1 MTLPDRPA
9 GTTYKTLS
17 IMISSTDKLAQVRFG
32 ENLKKL
38 RLERGLSYRK
48 MAYICSVDNS
58 KISKIEKGRVN
69 ITLNTILQL
78 AEALTVHPSELLNF

>member
-1 MTLPDRPA
+1 
-9 GTTYKTLS
+9 
-17 IMISSTDKLAQVRFG
+17 MISNNDKLAQARFG

-48 MAYICSVDNS
+48 MAYACSVDNS

-69 ITLNTILQL
+69 ITLNTMLQL
-78 AEALTVHPSELLNF
+78 AEALQIHPSELLNY